1 MGTKG
6 SGGSGATDI
15 SRTVELLATVLLAL
29 ATVVTAWSAFQS
41 AKWSGIQ
48 AISFSAANAARTE
61 SSRAA
66 TEAGLQQTIDVTAFA
81 SWIDAVASAERS
93 GYDSGLTADGGWE
106 PVAGSQPA
114 FLADRF
120 RSEFVPAFDAWL
132 ATAPFDSE
140 TDGVGTTPFQM
151 ADYGLADA
159 ETADALLSE
168 AEAQSARAI
177 EANANSDRY
186 VLMSIVFA
194 IVLLFAGTATKLA
207 HRAARLGLL
216 GAAAVV
222 FVVAAVVVLTF
233 PKQF

>member
-1 MGTKG
+1 MAAPDAAK
-6 SGGSGATDI
+6 
-15 SRTVELLATVLLAL
+15 SRTSEVSRRVELLATVLLAL
-29 ATVVTAWSAFQS
+29 ATLVTAWSAFQS

-81 SWIDAVASAERS
+81 SWVDAVASAERA
-93 GYDSGLTADGGWE
+93 GADSGLTADGGWE

-114 FLADRF
+114 FLAERF
-120 RSEFVPAFDAWL
+120 RPEFVPAFDAWL
-132 ATAPFDSE
+132 ATSPFDEE

-159 ETADALLSE
+159 ETADALLAE
-168 AEAQSARAI
+168 AEAQSDRAI
-177 EANANSDRY
+177 TSNANSDRY

-194 IVLLFAGTATKLA
+194 VVLLFAGTSTKLS
-207 HRAARLGLL
+207 HRAARRGLL
-216 GAAAVV
+216 GAAVVV
-222 FVVAAVVVLTF
+222 FAVGTVIVLTF